1 MYGNIED
8 LFNLLL
14 EDPNMGYDSQKRL
27 YEYGFESKDYDLLT
41 KLALHSNLDNSID
54 LLLSKIDAVS
64 VRAAWVAK
72 PGRSTEEILA
82 MVSKEKRINVL
93 TNLLSNP
100 DIPEDIFKKV
110 LQGTVS
116 KKFAYTVFDNEALSS
131 SLRLLAS
138 QKILDLEK
146 AARKATL
153 KDPNFDG
160 FDFGFT
166 RICENI
172 LSKTPTILPILKT
185 DNSLEAQVSIAAYSE
200 IDLATFIFAQKI
212 FTEKASHLV
221 KATSELKKSGET
233 SYYVKTDLANRKS
246 NLIRGFTFYIEEI
259 VKSTPFSKELDSEIK
274 TLFSAIEKITDTH
287 YEKSEVTE
295 CKKLLASWKK
305 SPVQLFFQDLERLD
319 TTKEMDE
326 IVNQITF
333 ALDNDSQIF
342 SNGTRIRLANLILAS
357 ELTSLESIKKV
368 ASWLT
373 WHDDS
378 ILAMKEIGVEKT
390 EKCVS
395 FLLGLDF
402 YDVDKYLAV
411 LKDPQLALSL
421 LINGHVKTENLS
433 RYSDI
438 STFLRSDYLTYEV
451 ARTVPLNALLETKI
465 ASISENLI
473 KDLNET
479 FVEDKQWANF
489 KTLAPEFNG
498 SLSQLLEL
506 CKSL

>member
-8 LFNLLL
+8 LFNLIL

-27 YEYGFESKDYDLLT
+27 YEYGFERKDYDLLT
-41 KLALHSNLDNSID
+41 KLALHSNLDDSID

-72 PGRSTEEILA
+72 PGRSTDEILA
-82 MVSKEKRINVL
+82 MISKEKRINVL

-116 KKFAYTVFDNEALSS
+116 KKFAYTVFDNESLSS
-131 SLRLLAS
+131 ELRFLAS
-138 QKILDLEK
+138 KKIFDLEK

-172 LSKTPTILPILKT
+172 LSKTPAILPTLKAEK
-185 DNSLEAQVSIAAYSE
+185 NLEAQVSIAAYSE
-200 IDLATFIFAQKI
+200 IDLATFIFAKEI
-212 FTEKASHLV
+212 FTEKAANLV
-221 KATSELKKSGET
+221 KADAKLKKSGET
-233 SYYVKTDLANRKS
+233 SYYIKSDLSNRKS

-259 VKSTPFSKELDSEIK
+259 VKSTPFCKELDSEIK
-274 TLFSAIEKITDTH
+274 TLFSAIEKITDNH
-287 YEKSEVTE
+287 YEKSEVAE
-295 CKKLLASWKK
+295 CKKLLTSWKK

-326 IVNQITF
+326 TVDRITF
-333 ALDNDSQIF
+333 VLDNDSQIF
-342 SNGTRIRLANLILAS
+342 SNGTRIKLAKLILAND
-357 ELTSLESIKKV
+357 LTSLESIKKV

-390 EKCVS
+390 EKCAAY
-395 FLLGLDF
+395 LLGLDV
-402 YDVDKYLAV
+402 YDIDKYLAV
-411 LKDPQLALSL
+411 LKEPHNTLAL

-438 STFLRSDYLTYEV
+438 STFLRSEYLTYEV
-451 ARTVPLNALLETKI
+451 ARTVPLHALLETNI

-479 FVEDKQWANF
+479 FVEDKQWVNF